1 MTEKGYPAFR
11 RIALFAVRQK
21 SRLPPPSERK
31 IVTKET
37 HQGCLSFAI
46 HHPGAFMPPA
56 VPRRPQAAE
65 SKPPRPG
72 PHLLPRGAGLRA
84 RPPLRPRGDGGARA
98 KRRPG
103 TRPKRTTG
111 GTPPTRPP
119 GGWGAPPSIDQ
130 SRGRAGEGQGLA
142 ATPGAAGGPRKQTA
156 APGERPQPA
165 RRAAR
170 RAPQARPLVADH
182 LGGGRPPPSDGR
194 RRKLTGADRR
204 RPTAGPAPHHQAPT
218 TTSHRGPEPGGGRPG
233 QAGQFSCRRIPFSF
247 GPIHGAKQR
256 RRGDSPEPGRRGGG
270 PCARRPGGTGGGR
283 YGAGAGATPGRGWG
297 GAWPES

>member
-1 MTEKGYPAFR
+1 
-11 RIALFAVRQK
+11 
-21 SRLPPPSERK
+21 
-31 IVTKET
+31 
-37 HQGCLSFAI
+37 
-46 HHPGAFMPPA
+46 MPPA

-65 SKPPRPG
+65 SNPPRPG

-142 ATPGAAGGPRKQTA
+142 ATPGAARGPRKQTA

-194 RRKLTGADRR
+194 AAQPADADHGGPRRA
-204 RPTAGPAPHHQAPT
+204 RPHTTSPRNRQAP
-218 TTSHRGPEPGGGRPG
+218 GGRSP
-233 QAGQFSCRRIPFSF
+233 AGS
-247 GPIHGAKQR
+247 
-256 RRGDSPEPGRRGGG
+256 RRGQVGRLQ
-270 PCARRPGGTGGGR
+270 CRPHSFFVWPHQWGQTTPKGR
-283 YGAGAGATPGRGWG
+283 
-297 GAWPES
+297 